1 MTSKLPYLGKVSQRT
16 YLNTSTRNCKPHPRM
31 SHRSDKGWTDIHL
44 FLFIR
49 RSTDCDY
56 DDFKTIDLIRITY
69 LGTDIIS

>member
-1 MTSKLPYLGKVSQRT
+1 MTSKLPYLGKVSQCT

-56 DDFKTIDLIRITY
+56 DDFKTIDLIRIRY
-69 LGTDIIS
+69 LGTDIIT